1 MVQLQA
7 QFDIGLVHP
16 QCNPRQDRRV
26 DHQDNHGLGRV
37 DIQSR
42 DTQVHGPGQEV
53 GNQENCEASTIEGMQ
68 DPAGR
73 KGRALALVLFTGR
86 PVNSREEH
94 GFNEAEEQEL
104 RAIKGRNPQHI
115 RHISQSARH
124 HKIGAIAKSMGGIEE
139 KQGRPEGHLQS

>member
-53 GNQENCEASTIEGMQ
+53 GNQENRQTSMIKGIQ
-68 DPAGR
+68 DPARR
-73 KGRALALVLFTGR
+73 KGRALTLTLFTGR
-86 PVNSREEH
+86 PVNIWEEK
-94 GFNEAEEQEL
+94 GFNEAEE
-104 RAIKGRNPQHI
+104 
-115 RHISQSARH
+115 
-124 HKIGAIAKSMGGIEE
+124 
-139 KQGRPEGHLQS
+139 